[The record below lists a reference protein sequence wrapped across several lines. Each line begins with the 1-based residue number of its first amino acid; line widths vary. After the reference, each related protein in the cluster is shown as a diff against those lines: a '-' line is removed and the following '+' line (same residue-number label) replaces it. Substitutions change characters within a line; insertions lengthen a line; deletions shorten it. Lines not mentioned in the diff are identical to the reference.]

1 MNPTEATNLIQVMNN
16 RINQLTQQNLL
27 LEAKVLELTSK
38 LEQEDEFENEK
49 PVEKTRNGKTSNKST
64 T

>member
-27 LEAKVLELTSK
+27 LEAKVLELTSN
-38 LEQEDEFENEK
+38 QEKEDDFENEK
-49 PVEKTRNGKTSNKST
+49 PLEKQRNGKTSIKST

>member
-1 MNPTEATNLIQVMNN
+1 MTPDEATNLIQVMSN

-38 LEQEDEFENEK
+38 LEQEDDFENEK
-49 PVEKTRNGKTSNKST
+49 PLDKERNGKTSNKST

>member
-1 MNPTEATNLIQVMNN
+1 MTPDEATNLIQVMNN

-38 LEQEDEFENEK
+38 LEQEDDFENEK
-49 PVEKTRNGKTSNKST
+49 PLEKTRNGKTSNKST

>member
-1 MNPTEATNLIQVMNN
+1 MNPTEATNLIQVMIN

-38 LEQEDEFENEK
+38 LEQEDDFENEK
-49 PVEKTRNGKTSNKST
+49 PLEKTRNGKTSNKST

>member
-1 MNPTEATNLIQVMNN
+1 MTPDEANNLMQVMST
-16 RINQLTQQNLL
+16 RINQLTQSNLL

-38 LEQEDEFENEK
+38 LETEDDSENEK
-49 PVEKTRNGKTSNKST
+49 PLEKTRNGKTSNKST

>member
-1 MNPTEATNLIQVMNN
+1 MNSTEANNLIQVMNN
-16 RINQLTQQNLL
+16 RISQLTQQNLL

-38 LEQEDEFENEK
+38 LETEDDFENEK
-49 PVEKTRNGKTSNKST
+49 PLDKERNGKTSNKST

>member
-38 LEQEDEFENEK
+38 LETEDDSENEK
-49 PVEKTRNGKTSNKST
+49 PLEKTRNGKTSNKST

>member
-1 MNPTEATNLIQVMNN
+1 MTPDEANNLMQVMST
-16 RINQLTQQNLL
+16 RINQLTQSNLL

-38 LEQEDEFENEK
+38 LEQEDDFENEK
-49 PVEKTRNGKTSNKST
+49 PLEKTRNGKTSNKST

>member
-38 LEQEDEFENEK
+38 LEQEDDFENEK
-49 PVEKTRNGKTSNKST
+49 PLEKTRNGKTSNKST

>member
-38 LEQEDEFENEK
+38 LETEDDFENEK
-49 PVEKTRNGKTSNKST
+49 PLDKERNCKTSNKST

>member
-1 MNPTEATNLIQVMNN
+1 MNSTEANNLIQVMNN

-38 LEQEDEFENEK
+38 LEQEDDFENEK
-49 PVEKTRNGKTSNKST
+49 PLEKQRNGKTSNKST